1 MDVSDSE
8 LLQRWRS
15 GDQAAGQELFE
26 RYYHVIERF
35 FANKLASEAL
45 DLVQETFVA
54 CLEGRDRVSEDGK
67 FRSYLFAVACNVLRG
82 HLRRRYRGGEQL
94 DLEEVSVHE
103 LAPGAGTL
111 LGRLREQRLLL
122 EALRHIPVELQ
133 VALELHYWEQLTT
146 EDMAEAL
153 GVPVGTA
160 RSRLRR
166 AREQLQAAM
175 ERLASTP
182 DELESTITN
191 LDDWA
196 RQCRAALGQAAAVD
210 A

>member
-8 LLQRWRS
+8 LLQRWRG
-15 GDQAAGQELFE
+15 GDRAAGQELFE
-26 RYYHVIERF
+26 RYYHVVERF
-35 FANKLASEAL
+35 FANKLASDAL

-54 CLEGRDRVSEDGK
+54 CLEGRDRVSEGGK

-82 HLRRRYRGGEQL
+82 HLRRRYRGGAQL

-133 VALELHYWEQLTT
+133 VALELHYWEQMTT
-146 EDMAEAL
+146 EDMADVL

-182 DELESTITN
+182 DELQSTVTS

-196 RQCRAALGQAAAVD
+196 RQCRAALGQVATAEI
-210 A
+210 